1 MICVVSAYISASKV
15 MLLIL
20 PSNAEPSIN
29 VRLVPSI
36 GSAAK
41 LNVDSELP
49 PLIIRVVA
57 SESLANLSAA
67 WVRATDFEAPT
78 VTSSVS
84 KLSIVAT
91 LASPLNDNLTVSLPA
106 PPSRTCVAVPAATVR
121 STTSFLEPPVTV

>member
-57 SESLANLSAA
+57 SESLANLLAA
-67 WVRATDFEAPT
+67 
-78 VTSSVS
+78 
-84 KLSIVAT
+84 
-91 LASPLNDNLTVSLPA
+91 
-106 PPSRTCVAVPAATVR
+106 
-121 STTSFLEPPVTV
+121 

>member
-1 MICVVSAYISASKV
+1 

-91 LASPLNDNLTVSLPA
+91 LASPLNDNLMYHYLLHHQEHVLQYQQLQLDQQH
-106 PPSRTCVAVPAATVR
+106 R
-121 STTSFLEPPVTV
+121 F